1 MLSRAAARART
12 EVVGGVMRSIMGAF
26 RWGLDRSVSVG
37 YGVVYDYIFDV
48 FAPYGA
54 LQREV
59 LACVE
64 AAAPTGV
71 PRREVRVLEAG
82 CGPGNFSCILAEAGF
97 SVLGMDPYVG
107 LIDLAREKRRARRLA
122 NLAFQ
127 HGDLVNGNP
136 FWEASFDQIVSIHTL
151 YAHPAPHRLLREF
164 HRALKPGGHAVIVNH
179 TRRMGLAATLAEVKR
194 REGRPAALKSL
205 AWLLPNAVFEIGRHR
220 VGPYY
225 WDEATFARE
234 MGLAGFTVRE
244 MRRTFLNGASLLV
257 WARKDGG
264 P

>member
-1 MLSRAAARART
+1 
-12 EVVGGVMRSIMGAF
+12 
-26 RWGLDRSVSVG
+26 
-37 YGVVYDYIFDV
+37 
-48 FAPYGA
+48 
-54 LQREV
+54 
-59 LACVE
+59 
-64 AAAPTGV
+64 
-71 PRREVRVLEAG
+71 
-82 CGPGNFSCILAEAGF
+82 
-97 SVLGMDPYVG
+97 
-107 LIDLAREKRRARRLA
+107 
-122 NLAFQ
+122 
-127 HGDLVNGNP
+127 
-136 FWEASFDQIVSIHTL
+136 
-151 YAHPAPHRLLREF
+151 
-164 HRALKPGGHAVIVNH
+164 VIVNH